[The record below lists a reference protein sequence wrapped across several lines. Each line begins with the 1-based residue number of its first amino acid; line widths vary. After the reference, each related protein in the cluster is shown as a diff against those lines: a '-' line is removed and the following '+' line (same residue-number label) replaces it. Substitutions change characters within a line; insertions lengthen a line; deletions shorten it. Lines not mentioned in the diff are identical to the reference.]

1 MSTGPAAVGD
11 HESALIRRV
20 RRLPVA
26 DALVDWGPVRH
37 AGSAGRLGS
46 LVRETPR
53 FAAADL
59 LGLRGVRRYHL
70 REGGR
75 PILLRHGTVD
85 VWTFVEVFARRLYD
99 PPAAVEAALRRAEAP
114 LVVDMGANIGMFG
127 LDALTRHPGARVV
140 AYEPDAESAAIHR
153 RLVDLNAAA
162 ERWSLVE
169 ACAGPRDGA
178 VRFLPG
184 QETGSHIVD
193 APVPGSLDVPMVDV
207 LPLLAE
213 ADLVKMDIEGGEWA
227 IMADPRFG
235 AASSVVLEY
244 HREGC
249 PGDDPA
255 RTAQEILRSH
265 GFDVTPVFQ
274 DPAGIGMLWATRA
287 A

>member
-1 MSTGPAAVGD
+1 MSAPGPV
-11 HESALIRRV
+11 HESPLIRRA

-26 DALVDWGPVRH
+26 GALVDWGPVRH
-37 AGSAGRLGS
+37 AGSAGRLGM
-46 LVRETPR
+46 LVRETLR

-85 VWTFVEVFARRLYD
+85 VWTLVEVFARRLYD
-99 PPAAVEAALRRAEAP
+99 PPAAVEAALRRAAAP

-127 LDALTRHPGARVV
+127 LDVLTQHPGARIV
-140 AYEPDAESAAIHR
+140 AYEPDGENAAIHR
-153 RLVDLNAAA
+153 RLVDLNAA
-162 ERWSLVE
+162 EGQWTLVE

-178 VRFLPG
+178 VTFLPG
-184 QETGSHIVD
+184 QETGSHIVEG
-193 APVPGSLDVPMVDV
+193 PMPGSIDVPMVDV

-227 IMADPRFG
+227 IMADVRFG

-244 HREGC
+244 HPEGC
-249 PGDDPA
+249 PSDDPA
-255 RTAQEILRSH
+255 RSAQEILRSH
-265 GFDVTPVFQ
+265 GFDVTPVFR